1 MKKNGIHTEFYENG
15 EKKFEGTFK
24 NGKKDGL
31 FTWWYEN
38 GKKEYEG
45 TYSDGRKLS
54 VEEWN
59 EDGSFNHLFY

>member
-1 MKKNGIHTEFYENG
+1 MKKV
-15 EKKFEGTFK
+15 EGTFK

-45 TYSDGRKLS
+45 TYRDGRKVS
-54 VEEWN
+54 VEEWT
-59 EDGSFNHLFY
+59 EDGSVKE

>member
-1 MKKNGIHTEFYENG
+1 MEWKSLKELSRME
-15 EKKFEGTFK
+15 
-24 NGKKDGL
+24 KKDGL

-45 TYSDGRKLS
+45 TYRDGIKIS

-59 EDGSFNHLFY
+59 EDGSVKE